1 MIKRK
6 KLRKYF
12 ESKPKISIITLFI
25 ILIFLKY
32 VIPPMLLFYT
42 PLLMG
47 SLTPEVTY
55 EETSEI
61 YDNMAERLATSF
73 SEIMEKTYLTG
84 QRLSNYSLFLRVLF
98 YGIIWTTYI
107 AIISFVLYGIR
118 YGIYWVLNKKESK
131 R

>member
-1 MIKRK
+1 MVKK
-6 KLRKYF
+6 KLREYF
-12 ESKPKISIITLFI
+12 ESKPKISIITLLI

-32 VIPPMLLFYT
+32 TAPPMLLFYT

-47 SLTPEVTY
+47 SLTPEVSY

-61 YDNMAERLATSF
+61 YDNMSEKLAESF
-73 SEIMEKTYLTG
+73 SDIMKKMYLVG
-84 QRLSNYSLFLRVLF
+84 QELSGYSLFLRVLF

-107 AIISFVLYGIR
+107 AIISLVLYFIR
-118 YGIYWVLNKKESK
+118 YGIYWALNKKDRK